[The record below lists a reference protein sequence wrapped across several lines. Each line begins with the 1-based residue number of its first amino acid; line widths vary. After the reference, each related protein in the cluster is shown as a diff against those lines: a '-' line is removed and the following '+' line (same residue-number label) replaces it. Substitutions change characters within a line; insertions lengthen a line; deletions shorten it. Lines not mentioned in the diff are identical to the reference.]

1 MLKRM
6 LRRVSRSSHPARDR
20 AMILLSVKARL
31 RACEIAGLDWSMV
44 LDAQGRVS
52 GTIHVRDVIAKKRG
66 GRRIP
71 MHPDLRRALERLA
84 RTTEPIGPVI
94 RSYRGSH
101 LKANSVVNWFVA
113 LFRELGYEGCSSHS
127 GRRSFITMAARNIH
141 RSGCSLRDVQLLPG
155 HRSIETTERYIDADT
170 FNRCIGRQ
178 ASGSAGL
185 KSMTATREPRDE
197 AQMIAAILAGDTQLY
212 HQLIRPYER
221 SVYMMALSYMKNE
234 ADAEDVAQ
242 EAFLKAFHHLASFR
256 SESKFSTWLVG
267 IALNE
272 ARSRL
277 RRDGVLRMDSLDDT
291 TEDGGHIHPAIL
303 RDWREVPSEA
313 LERKEVRQMLQKA
326 ITGLPEKYREVF
338 ILRDVEEMDIF
349 ETAAA
354 LSITVANVKVRLHRA
369 RLMLQKQLS
378 PLLKNIDPKRRWVPW
393 F

>member
-1 MLKRM
+1 
-6 LRRVSRSSHPARDR
+6 
-20 AMILLSVKARL
+20 
-31 RACEIAGLDWSMV
+31 
-44 LDAQGRVS
+44 
-52 GTIHVRDVIAKKRG
+52 
-66 GRRIP
+66 
-71 MHPDLRRALERLA
+71 
-84 RTTEPIGPVI
+84 
-94 RSYRGSH
+94 
-101 LKANSVVNWFVA
+101 
-113 LFRELGYEGCSSHS
+113 
-127 GRRSFITMAARNIH
+127 
-141 RSGCSLRDVQLLPG
+141 
-155 HRSIETTERYIDADT
+155 
-170 FNRCIGRQ
+170 
-178 ASGSAGL
+178 
-185 KSMTATREPRDE
+185 MTATIEPRDE

-221 SVYMMALSYMKNE
+221 SVYKMALSYMKNE

-291 TEDGGHIHPAIL
+291 TEDGGHTHPAIL

-378 PLLKNIDPKRRWVPW
+378 PLLKNINPKRRWIPW